1 MQLFLMVLKI
11 RLNMVTGYAMGMV
24 LIQMDIL
31 MRRNHGISMMQSR
44 KKLKKKKNNSRI
56 LN

>member
-1 MQLFLMVLKI
+1 MVLKI
-11 RLNMVTGYAMGMV
+11 RLNMAATATAMVTAMGMV

-31 MRRNHGISMMQSR
+31 MRRNHNFYDAI
-44 KKLKKKKNNSRI
+44 KKNYKQKEKNNSRI

>member
-44 KKLKKKKNNSRI
+44 KKLKTKKK
-56 LN
+56 

>member
-1 MQLFLMVLKI
+1 MRVLFLMVLKI
-11 RLNMVTGYAMGMV
+11 NMALAMATAMVTAMV

-44 KKLKKKKNNSRI
+44 KKLQTKGKK
-56 LN
+56 